1 MVLEKLVV
9 IKDGG
14 CDAQAAFM
22 VLISL
27 FVVVAR
33 YAFVIFRMQM

>member
-14 CDAQAAFM
+14 CDAQAA